1 VDEQNET
8 SGDET
13 PAVPAQTCFCH
24 TAPSGKLIV
33 VRELGMD
40 QHYAEVSLLVCPDCR
55 QSWLRYLY
63 ELEAISNS
71 GRWYLGAL
79 PPDETGALHAED
91 AKALLESLPWYFCGG
106 SYYGGRTFR
115 SSGPLSLG

>member
-71 GRWYLGAL
+71 GRWYPCLNRFAL
-79 PPDETGALHAED
+79 ELAHIQLVVEAAAL
-91 AKALLESLPWYFCGG
+91 K
-106 SYYGGRTFR
+106 
-115 SSGPLSLG
+115 